1 MIIATESEEYG
12 GYEGIVG
19 IWDWLKRKLRGSE
32 DLWLRCGILKKG
44 DKDVDRGGT
53 KDNCVKILQSYLW
66 KLGYYHRVW
75 RDTTYS
81 KDVDG
86 IFGPRT
92 EAAVKAF
99 QRDKGLPETGKVDK
113 ATWEVLIGSIGTS
126 PEVIYVPVPQPV
138 YVPQPTPAPAPKPT
152 PTPPPSP
159 PAKASVFEKYLP
171 WMLAGL
177 GGILLVVALTKRE
190 VGSYTKRLEARV

>member
-1 MIIATESEEYG
+1 M
-12 GYEGIVG
+12 
-19 IWDWLKRKLRGSE
+19 
-32 DLWLRCGILKKG
+32 
-44 DKDVDRGGT
+44 
-53 KDNCVKILQSYLW
+53 
-66 KLGYYHRVW
+66 
-75 RDTTYS
+75 
-81 KDVDG
+81 
-86 IFGPRT
+86 
-92 EAAVKAF
+92 
-99 QRDKGLPETGKVDK
+99 
-113 ATWEVLIGSIGTS
+113 GSIGS
-126 PEVIYVPVPQPV
+126 EPEVIYVPVPQPV